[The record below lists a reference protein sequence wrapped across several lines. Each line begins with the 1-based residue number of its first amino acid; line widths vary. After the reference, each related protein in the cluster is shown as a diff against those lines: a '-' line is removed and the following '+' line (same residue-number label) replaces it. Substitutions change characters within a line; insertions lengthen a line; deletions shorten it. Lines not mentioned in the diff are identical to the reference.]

1 LFLWRFSKALKVH
14 PSSGLKALCFVAV
27 AKRPSSMLEQFVQFV
42 VSHCFSVAWK
52 VPVVTLQ
59 SLRALIFLAAAPC
72 RFWKAPKVSL
82 LAAAPQRCSLV
93 LLPFVFAPLRLLSS
107 DQRFWQSEVLALV
120 SVQP

>member
-1 LFLWRFSKALKVH
+1 
-14 PSSGLKALCFVAV
+14 
-27 AKRPSSMLEQFVQFV
+27 
-42 VSHCFSVAWK
+42 
-52 VPVVTLQ
+52 
-59 SLRALIFLAAAPC
+59 
-72 RFWKAPKVSL
+72 VSL